1 MTGVD
6 IVGELLRAN
15 APLVAKVPLANIKA
29 GALPENAPLPAL
41 LLRTVSR
48 VERQRLKRGTMVR
61 YVERVAVAVRAAT
74 YREQV
79 AIMKMVLP
87 ICAGFTGSLGTATNI
102 AINSAGT
109 GPDLIGPG
117 NTFEQTQDFRVGFDD
132 PA

>member
-15 APLVAKVPLANIKA
+15 GQLAVVVPPASMKQ
-29 GALPENAPLPAL
+29 GALPEGVVLPAL
-41 LLRTVSR
+41 LLRSVSR
-48 VERQRLKRGTMVR
+48 VERLRLKRGSVVR
-61 YVERVAVAVRAAT
+61 FSERVSVAVRGRT

-87 ICAGFTGSLGTATNI
+87 ICAGFSGSLGTATNI

-109 GPDLIGPG
+109 GPDLMGPG
-117 NTFEQTQDFRVGFDD
+117 STFEQTQDFKVSFDA